1 MSKVYKALGVQDS
14 QRYENLFKNQSIK
27 LSKHC
32 SLHYEDF
39 KAASIITYDYTE
51 LWENDKEAL
60 GEMLIILTNWK
71 SNKMNQILDFNTIFG
86 TNLLQVIVEY
96 DKEDANDFAKRFLS
110 YINTKYNVDIKRI
123 EEIDMFELDLA
134 NYDEDEK
141 FIKINK

>member
-1 MSKVYKALGVQDS
+1 MKYKVENS
-14 QRYENLFKNQSIK
+14 QRYENRFKNQSIK
-27 LSKHC
+27 LSRHC
-32 SLHYEDF
+32 SLYYEDF
-39 KAASIITYDYTE
+39 KVASIITYDYSK

-96 DKEDANDFAKRFLS
+96 EKQDANDFAKRFLS
-110 YINTKYNVDIKRI
+110 YINTKYDVDIERV
-123 EEIDMFELDLA
+123 EEIDMFEFDLT
-134 NYDEDEK
+134 NYHEEEK

>member
-1 MSKVYKALGVQDS
+1 MSKVYKVENS
-14 QRYENLFKNQSIK
+14 QRYENRFKNQSIK
-27 LSKHC
+27 LSRHC
-32 SLHYEDF
+32 SLYYEEF
-39 KAASIITYDYTE
+39 KKASIITYDYTE

-86 TNLLQVIVEY
+86 TNLLQVNVEY

-123 EEIDMFELDLA
+123 EEIEMFELDLT